1 MADKGYEVINV
12 EELTVLRTV
21 SSLPQPDG
29 SVVHQNGMGR
39 TYLQGEVIPAEDVA
53 EDWKEAL
60 DSGEGPLYEALK
72 DRLKPSSADPSEN
85 VAARLGLPFEGY
97 DDMEPEDIV
106 SAMRVLPSATITRIQ
121 EYEATRDEPRPEIVD
136 YNIGYGESPHARQT
150 TQLEEQEVD
159 ENKPVRRLKTREVPE
174 DGPVVPGEG
183 FTGTGDPQIPYG
195 VTADEEEGGDA
206 AETAKASRATKGRGN
221 VAAAKARR
229 GRRDRQPK
237 PQPGAREGGTSLES
251 QND

>member
-1 MADKGYEVINV
+1 MADNKGYEVTGV

-21 SSLPQPDG
+21 SSLPQADG
-29 SVVHQNGMGR
+29 SVLHQNGMGR
-39 TYLQGEVIPAEDVA
+39 TYLQGEVIPADMVA

-72 DRLKPSSADPSEN
+72 DKLKPSSGEPSEN
-85 VAARLGLPFEGY
+85 IAQRLGLPFEGY
-97 DDMEPEDIV
+97 DDMEPQDIV
-106 SAMRVLPSATITRIQ
+106 NAMRVLPSATITRIQ
-121 EYEATRDEPRPEIVD
+121 EYEATKDDPRPEIVD
-136 YNIGYGESPHARQT
+136 YNIGFGESPLARQT
-150 TQLEEQEVD
+150 TELEETELD
-159 ENKPVRRLKTREVPE
+159 EEKPVRRLKTREVPE

-183 FTGTGDPQIPYG
+183 YTGTGDPQIPYG
-195 VTADEEEGGDA
+195 VAADEEEGDDS
-206 AETAKASRATKGRGN
+206 AKASRATKGRGN

-237 PQPGAREGGTSLES
+237 PAPGQGEGGTSLES